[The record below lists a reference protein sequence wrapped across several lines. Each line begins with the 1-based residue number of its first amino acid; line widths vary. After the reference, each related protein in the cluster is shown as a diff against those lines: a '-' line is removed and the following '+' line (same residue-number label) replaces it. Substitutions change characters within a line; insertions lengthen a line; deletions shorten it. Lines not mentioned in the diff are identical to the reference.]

1 MSGVLTELGSDVMP
15 EVFSDLA
22 DEEIVETMSVSRTAQ
37 TADGMGGF
45 TDGST
50 TTSYTSIPVAIT
62 IDSRGGRIDAQGK
75 PIAVQ
80 TYILEFPT
88 VTSAGSLISID
99 LKTDKLIVDA
109 RSPYPARTYRII
121 CPTDEMEV
129 MNRFVCVKED

>member
-1 MSGVLTELGSDVMP
+1 MSLLTTLGTSVTPAVMAAFADAGICELMD
-15 EVFSDLA
+15 
-22 DEEIVETMSVSRTAQ
+22 VSRTAQ

-45 TDGST
+45 TNGTVT
-50 TTSYTSIPVAIT
+50 TPYTSVPVDIS

-99 LKTDKLIVDA
+99 LKTDKLAVAA

-129 MNRFVCVKED
+129 INRFICVKED